1 MSPYLWLYFCPEF
14 YNHHLQLDKMATHAY
29 TNIIPISDY
38 VALINE
44 VAYWKKQYH
53 DLQTELIISKSAVN
67 ACLPVKDQGV
77 VRNLPIQ
84 EIVMLEA
91 DGNYTIF
98 HLADGHKIISSR
110 TLKVWIDTIHS
121 LSNHFKRVH
130 RSFFINTNHVIA
142 HQSSQR
148 VIQLTGNVE
157 VHIARRNKFNL
168 TTKDAPAK
176 IKLNQ
181 SYFNH

>member
-1 MSPYLWLYFCPEF
+1 
-14 YNHHLQLDKMATHAY
+14 MATHAY

-44 VAYWKKQYH
+44 VAYWKKQYQA
-53 DLQTELIISKSAVN
+53 LQAELLYSKSAVN
-67 ACLPVKDQGV
+67 DCLPVKDQGV
-77 VRNLPIQ
+77 VRNLPTQ

-91 DGNYTIF
+91 NGNYTIF
-98 HLADGHKIISSR
+98 HLVDGHKIISSK

-130 RSFFINTNHVIA
+130 RSFFINTHHVIA
-142 HQSSQR
+142 HQSGQR

-157 VHIARRNKFNL
+157 VQIARRNKFNL
-168 TTKDAPAK
+168 YVKDDPAEIK
-176 IKLNQ
+176 INQ
-181 SYFNH
+181 PYF